1 MILCTHYGLLMY
13 EWTLVPDVPKKKD
26 KKEEEEESKDVEE
39 TEDNCL
45 KISYKL
51 SVLPD

>member
-1 MILCTHYGLLMY
+1 MY
-13 EWTLVPDVPKKKD
+13 EWTLVPEAPKKKD
-26 KKEEEEESKDVEE
+26 KKTEEEESKEVIEE
-39 TEDNCL
+39 TEENCL